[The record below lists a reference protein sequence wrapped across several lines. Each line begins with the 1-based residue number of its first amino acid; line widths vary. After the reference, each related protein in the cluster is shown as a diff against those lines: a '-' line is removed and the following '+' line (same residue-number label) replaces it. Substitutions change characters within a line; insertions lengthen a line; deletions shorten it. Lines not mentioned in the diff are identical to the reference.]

1 MNKTSAS
8 QTPISQSVIDSLKQ
22 ASSTATNF
30 LENDPRAQEIA
41 DLSKEWAKEATK
53 FIQRNPWAAVLG
65 AAAIGY
71 FLGSTRNRGSGSR

>member
-8 QTPISQSVIDSLKQ
+8 QTPISQTIVDSLKH
-22 ASSTATNF
+22 ASSTATDF
-30 LENDPRAQEIA
+30 LENDPRAKEVSA
-41 DLSKEWAKEATK
+41 LSKEWAQEATK

-71 FLGSTRNRGSGSR
+71 ILGSTRNRGSGSR